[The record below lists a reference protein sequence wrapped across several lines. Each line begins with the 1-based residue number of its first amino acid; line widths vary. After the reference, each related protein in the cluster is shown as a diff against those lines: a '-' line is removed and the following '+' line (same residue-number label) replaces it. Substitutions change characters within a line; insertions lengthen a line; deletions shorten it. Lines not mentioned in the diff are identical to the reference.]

1 MGKNSVDYT
10 KRNLK
15 TLHEIPMLSITAI
28 KESPMKG
35 FKEAKKHN
43 TGVYVTNRNETVG
56 VMLTQAQYEDL
67 VLELE
72 DLRSKVRDL
81 I

>member
-15 TLHEIPMLSITAI
+15 TLHEIPMLSVTDI
-28 KESPMKG
+28 KESPMKWC
-35 FKEAKKHN
+35 KQADKHN

-56 VMLTQAQYEDL
+56 VMLTQPQYEDL

>member
-1 MGKNSVDYT
+1 MGRNPVEYT

-15 TLHEIPMLSITAI
+15 TLHEIPMLSVTDI

-35 FKEAKKHN
+35 FKEADKHN

-56 VMLTQAQYEDL
+56 VMLTQSQYEDL